1 MAKGRRIHQPKEA
14 GPIYRQFWRIVDGA
28 VASCFEAHPD
38 YLARPERNVRMS
50 INKRVAGAMTGY
62 ITQVMQGR
70 SGEEPA
76 VETTAS
82 WLRDAS
88 ADACHDVRR
97 AGHMCGRV
105 PPALSA
111 QEDGRDG

>member
-1 MAKGRRIHQPKEA
+1 MAKARRIHQPKEA
-14 GPIYRQFWRIVDGA
+14 GAIYRQFWRIVDGA

-70 SGEEPA
+70 SGGEPA
-76 VETTAS
+76 VEPGAAS
-82 WLRDAS
+82 LQGAS
-88 ADACHDVRR
+88 AGACQDARR
-97 AGHMCGRV
+97 AGHICGRV

-111 QEDGRDG
+111 QEDGRGD